1 MKYLGSSLRYC
12 FYCLGNVGA
21 AHYHE
26 PNPVV
31 PSNSS
36 LASVAYSSGTKTSLG
51 PAERKSG
58 TSKPLPL
65 WTSTGMLTSSS
76 SPFIKRAKVS
86 FGAAATLTHASSR
99 AHLLLAE
106 V

>member
-1 MKYLGSSLRYC
+1 
-12 FYCLGNVGA
+12 
-21 AHYHE
+21 
-26 PNPVV
+26 VV
-31 PSNSS
+31 PSNNS
-36 LASVAYSSGTKTSLG
+36 LASAAYGSGTRMSLG

-76 SPFIKRAKVS
+76 NPFIKRAKVS

-99 AHLLLAE
+99 AQLLRAE
-106 V
+106 VYTADHFRQFLEG